1 MKKEV
6 LLCCMAGFLLTG
18 ITGCSDEEPWT
29 DPNQNESG
37 TTKPDPDEPGTDN
50 PDEPGTDNPDY
61 ILQKDDI
68 KVDYPE
74 TGFTAHVGEPFQVEV
89 KSVSDNKV
97 TYTWT
102 VNGEEVAQT
111 KSFTHTFMQA
121 GTYQLTLK
129 VSQEQI
135 SFEYTYTVNV
145 ADAVLPETP
154 QNATPYITK
163 VLEYR
168 PAPGQFVNTMPK
180 YEKGDTQESMNEKV
194 LKTIGNGVQGMITLG
209 GYGGYVTVGFDHT
222 IRNTPNSI
230 DFIVMGN
237 AFENGSEPGIIQV
250 AYDVNQNGKPDEEE
264 WFEIAGSAH
273 QNPKQEPWYEQAKQT
288 GNIVETYL
296 DYSITYKKPAKEPT
310 TNEEKENYIYW
321 EDNKGHKG
329 YKVMNMFHS
338 QPYYPQWI
346 KENQLTFT
354 GTCLPQNGI
363 NQGTDDSPYFVLPA
377 FSYGYA
383 DNQDYNPDNAGIDID
398 WAVDKRGNPANLQGV
413 DFIKIYT
420 GVNQENG
427 WLGENSTEICG
438 VVDFN
443 LIK

>member
-1 MKKEV
+1 MKKEL
-6 LLCCMAGFLLTG
+6 LLCSLAGILLTG
-18 ITGCSDEEPWT
+18 ISGCSGNEPWSDSAYT
-29 DPNQNESG
+29 
-37 TTKPDPDEPGTDN
+37 
-50 PDEPGTDNPDY
+50 
-61 ILQKDDI
+61 LQKEDI

-74 TGFTAHVGEPFQVEV
+74 AGFTANAGQAFLIEV
-89 KSVSDNKV
+89 KSVSDENV
-97 TYTWT
+97 TYAWLID
-102 VNGEEVAQT
+102 GKEVAQT

-145 ADAVLPETP
+145 AYAALPETP

-168 PAPGQFVNTMPK
+168 PAPGQFVNTMPQYK
-180 YEKGDTQESMNEKV
+180 EGDTQATMNEKA
-194 LKTIGNGVQGMITLG
+194 LNAIGNNTKGMITLG

-222 IRNTPNSI
+222 IRNAKDAN
-230 DFIVMGN
+230 DFLVLGN
-237 AFENGSEPGIIQV
+237 AFENSSSEPGIIQV
-250 AYDVNQNGKPDEEE
+250 AYDVNKNGQPDEEE

-273 QNPKQEPWYEQAKQT
+273 QAPKHELWYEQAKQA
-288 GNIVETYL
+288 GNSVETYR

-310 TNEEKENYIYW
+310 TDEEKATYIYW
-321 EDNKGHKG
+321 EDNQGKKG
-329 YKVMNMFHS
+329 YKVMNTYHS

-346 KENQLTFT
+346 KEGQLTFT

-363 NQGTDDSPYFVLPA
+363 NQGTEQAPDFVLPS
-377 FSYGYA
+377 FTYGYA
-383 DNQDYNPDNAGIDID
+383 DNYPDDAAKAAIDID
-398 WAVDKRGNPANLQGV
+398 WAVDKNGNPANLPGV

-427 WLGENSTEICG
+427 WLGENSTEVRG
-438 VVDFN
+438 VTDLN
-443 LIK
+443 LTK

>member
-1 MKKEV
+1 MKKEL
-6 LLCCMAGFLLTG
+6 LLCSLAGILLTG
-18 ITGCSDEEPWT
+18 ISGCSGNEPWSDSAYT
-29 DPNQNESG
+29 
-37 TTKPDPDEPGTDN
+37 
-50 PDEPGTDNPDY
+50 
-61 ILQKDDI
+61 LQKEDI

-74 TGFTAHVGEPFQVEV
+74 AGFTANAGQAFLIEV
-89 KSVSDNKV
+89 KSVSDENV
-97 TYTWT
+97 TYAWLID
-102 VNGEEVAQT
+102 GKEVAQT

-145 ADAVLPETP
+145 AYAALPETP

-168 PAPGQFVNTMPK
+168 PAPGQFVNTMPQYK
-180 YEKGDTQESMNEKV
+180 EGDTQATMNEKA
-194 LKTIGNGVQGMITLG
+194 LNAIGNNTKGMITLG

-222 IRNTPNSI
+222 IRNAKDAN
-230 DFIVMGN
+230 DFLVLGN
-237 AFENGSEPGIIQV
+237 ASENSSEPGIIQV
-250 AYDVNQNGKPDEEE
+250 AYDVNQNGQPDEEE

-273 QNPKQEPWYEQAKQT
+273 QAPKHELWYEQAKQA

-310 TNEEKENYIYW
+310 TDEEKATYIYW
-321 EDNKGHKG
+321 EDNQGKKG
-329 YKVMNMFHS
+329 YKVMNTYHS

-346 KENQLTFT
+346 KEGQLTFT

-363 NQGTDDSPYFVLPA
+363 NQDTDKNPYFVLPS
-377 FSYGYA
+377 FTYGYA
-383 DNQDYNPDNAGIDID
+383 DNYPDDAAKAAIDID
-398 WAVDKRGNPANLQGV
+398 WAVDKNGKPANLPGV

-427 WLGENSTEICG
+427 WLGENSTEVRG
-438 VVDFN
+438 VTDLN
-443 LIK
+443 LTK

>member
-1 MKKEV
+1 MKKEL
-6 LLCCMAGFLLTG
+6 LLCSLAGILLTG
-18 ITGCSDEEPWT
+18 ISGCSDNEPWSDSAYT
-29 DPNQNESG
+29 
-37 TTKPDPDEPGTDN
+37 
-50 PDEPGTDNPDY
+50 
-61 ILQKDDI
+61 LQKEDI
-68 KVDYPE
+68 KVEYPE
-74 TGFTAHVGEPFQVEV
+74 AGFTANAGQAFLIEV
-89 KSVSDNKV
+89 KSVSDENV
-97 TYTWT
+97 TYAWLID
-102 VNGEEVAQT
+102 GKEVAQT

-145 ADAVLPETP
+145 AYAALPETP

-168 PAPGQFVNTMPK
+168 PAPGQFVNTMPQYK
-180 YEKGDTQESMNEKV
+180 EGDTQATMNEKA
-194 LKTIGNGVQGMITLG
+194 LNAIGNNTKGMITLG

-222 IRNTPNSI
+222 IRNAKDAN
-230 DFIVMGN
+230 DFLVLGN
-237 AFENGSEPGIIQV
+237 AFANSSEPGIIQV
-250 AYDVNQNGKPDEEE
+250 AYDVNKNGQPDEEE

-273 QNPKQEPWYEQAKQT
+273 HAPKHELWYEQAKQA
-288 GNIVETYL
+288 GNSVETYR

-310 TNEEKENYIYW
+310 TNEEKENYIFW

-329 YKVMNMFHS
+329 YKVMNQFHP

-346 KENQLTFT
+346 EEEQLVFT

-363 NQGTDDSPYFVLPA
+363 NQGTDKNFVLPS
-377 FSYGYA
+377 FKYGYA
-383 DNQDYNPDNAGIDID
+383 DNYPNDAAKAAIDID
-398 WAVDKRGNPANLQGV
+398 WAVDKNGKPANLPGV

-427 WLGENSTEICG
+427 RLGENSTEVCG
-438 VVDFN
+438 VTDLN
-443 LIK
+443 LTK

>member
-37 TTKPDPDEPGTDN
+37 TTN
-50 PDEPGTDNPDY
+50 PDTDDPDY

-74 TGFTAHVGEPFQVEV
+74 AGFTANAGQAFLIEV
-89 KSVSDNKV
+89 KSVSDENV
-97 TYTWT
+97 TYAWLID
-102 VNGEEVAQT
+102 GKEVAQT

-129 VSQEQI
+129 VSQGQT
-135 SFEYTYTVNV
+135 SFEFSYTVNV
-145 ADAVLPETP
+145 GYAALPETP
-154 QNATPYITK
+154 KDASPYITK

-168 PAPGQFVNTMPK
+168 PAPGQFVNTMPQYK
-180 YEKGDTQESMNEKV
+180 EGDTQATMNEKA
-194 LKTIGNGVQGMITLG
+194 LNAIGNNTRRMITLG

-222 IRNTPNSI
+222 IRNAKDAN
-230 DFIVMGN
+230 DFLVLGN
-237 AFENGSEPGIIQV
+237 AFENSSEPGIIQV
-250 AYDVNQNGKPDEEE
+250 AYDVNQNGQPDEEE

-273 QNPKQEPWYEQAKQT
+273 HAPKHELWYEQAKQA

-310 TNEEKENYIYW
+310 TNEEKENYIFW

-329 YKVMNMFHS
+329 YKVMNQFHP

-346 KENQLTFT
+346 EEEQLVFT

-363 NQGTDDSPYFVLPA
+363 NQGTDKNFVLPS
-377 FSYGYA
+377 FTYGYA
-383 DNQDYNPDNAGIDID
+383 DNYPNDAAEAGIDID
-398 WAVDKRGNPANLQGV
+398 WAVDKNGKPANLPGV

-427 WLGENSTEICG
+427 WLGENSTEVCG
-438 VVDFN
+438 VTDLN
-443 LIK
+443 LTK

>member
-1 MKKEV
+1 MKKKV

-37 TTKPDPDEPGTDN
+37 TTN
-50 PDEPGTDNPDY
+50 PDTDDPDY
-61 ILQKDDI
+61 ILQKEDI

-74 TGFTAHVGEPFQVEV
+74 AGFTANAGQAFLIEV
-89 KSVSDNKV
+89 KSVSDENV
-97 TYTWT
+97 TYAWLID
-102 VNGEEVAQT
+102 GKEVAQT

-129 VSQEQI
+129 VSQGQT
-135 SFEYTYTVNV
+135 SFEFSYTVNV
-145 ADAVLPETP
+145 GYAALPETP
-154 QNATPYITK
+154 KDASPYITK

-168 PAPGQFVNTMPK
+168 PAPGQFVNTMPQYK
-180 YEKGDTQESMNEKV
+180 EGDTQATMNEKA
-194 LKTIGNGVQGMITLG
+194 LNAIGNNTRRMITLG

-222 IRNTPNSI
+222 IRNAKDAN
-230 DFIVMGN
+230 DFLVLGN
-237 AFENGSEPGIIQV
+237 AFENSSEPGIIQV
-250 AYDVNQNGKPDEEE
+250 AYDVNQNGQPDEEE

-273 QNPKQEPWYEQAKQT
+273 HAPKHELWYEQAKQA

-310 TNEEKENYIYW
+310 TNEEKENYIFW

-329 YKVMNMFHS
+329 YKVMNQFHP

-346 KENQLTFT
+346 EEEQLVFT

-363 NQGTDDSPYFVLPA
+363 NQGTDKNFVLPS
-377 FSYGYA
+377 FTYGYA
-383 DNQDYNPDNAGIDID
+383 DNYPNDAEKAAIDID
-398 WAVDKRGNPANLQGV
+398 WAVDKDGNPANLPGV

-427 WLGENSTEICG
+427 WLGENSTEVCG
-438 VVDFN
+438 VTDLN
-443 LIK
+443 LTK

>member
-1 MKKEV
+1 MKKKV

-37 TTKPDPDEPGTDN
+37 TTN
-50 PDEPGTDNPDY
+50 PDTDDPDY

-74 TGFTAHVGEPFQVEV
+74 AGFTANAGQAFLIEV
-89 KSVSDNKV
+89 KSVSDENV
-97 TYTWT
+97 TYAWLID
-102 VNGEEVAQT
+102 GKEVAQT

-145 ADAVLPETP
+145 AYAALPETP

-168 PAPGQFVNTMPK
+168 PAPGQFVNTMPQYK
-180 YEKGDTQESMNEKV
+180 EGDTQATMNEKA
-194 LKTIGNGVQGMITLG
+194 LNAIGNNTKGMITLG

-222 IRNTPNSI
+222 IRNAKDAN
-230 DFIVMGN
+230 DFLVLGN
-237 AFENGSEPGIIQV
+237 ASENSSEPGIIQV
-250 AYDVNQNGKPDEEE
+250 AYDVNQNGQPDEEE

-273 QNPKQEPWYEQAKQT
+273 QAPKHELWYEQAKQA

-310 TNEEKENYIYW
+310 TDEEKATYIYW
-321 EDNKGHKG
+321 EDNQGKKG
-329 YKVMNMFHS
+329 YKVMNTYHS

-346 KENQLTFT
+346 KEGQLTFT
-354 GTCLPQNGI
+354 RTCLPQNGI
-363 NQGTDDSPYFVLPA
+363 NQGTDKNFVLPS
-377 FSYGYA
+377 FTYGYA
-383 DNQDYNPDNAGIDID
+383 DNYPNDAAEAGIDID
-398 WAVDKRGNPANLQGV
+398 WAVDKNGKPANLPGV

-427 WLGENSTEICG
+427 WLGENSTEVCG
-438 VVDFN
+438 VTDLN
-443 LIK
+443 LTK

>member
-1 MKKEV
+1 MKKEL
-6 LLCCMAGFLLTG
+6 LLCSLAGILLTG
-18 ITGCSDEEPWT
+18 ISGCSDNEPWSDSAYT
-29 DPNQNESG
+29 
-37 TTKPDPDEPGTDN
+37 
-50 PDEPGTDNPDY
+50 
-61 ILQKDDI
+61 LQKDDI

-74 TGFTAHVGEPFQVEV
+74 AGFTANAGQAFLIEV
-89 KSVSDNKV
+89 KSVSDENV
-97 TYTWT
+97 TYAWLID
-102 VNGEEVAQT
+102 GKEVAQT

-145 ADAVLPETP
+145 AYAALPETP

-168 PAPGQFVNTMPK
+168 PAPGQFVNTMPQYK
-180 YEKGDTQESMNEKV
+180 EGDTQATMNEKA
-194 LKTIGNGVQGMITLG
+194 LNAIGNNTKGMITLG

-222 IRNTPNSI
+222 IRNAKDAN
-230 DFIVMGN
+230 DFLVLGN
-237 AFENGSEPGIIQV
+237 AFENSSSEPGIIKV
-250 AYDVNQNGKPDEEE
+250 AYDVNQNGQPDEEE

-273 QNPKQEPWYEQAKQT
+273 HDPKQELWYEQAKQA
-288 GNIVETYL
+288 GNSVETYR

-310 TNEEKENYIYW
+310 TNEEKATYIYW
-321 EDNKGHKG
+321 EDNQGKKG
-329 YKVMNMFHS
+329 YKVMNTYHS

-346 KENQLTFT
+346 KEGQLTFT

-363 NQGTDDSPYFVLPA
+363 NKGTEQAPYFVLPS
-377 FSYGYA
+377 FKYGYA
-383 DNQDYNPDNAGIDID
+383 DNYPNDAAEAAIDID
-398 WAVDKRGNPANLQGV
+398 WAVDKNGKPANLPGV

-427 WLGENSTEICG
+427 WLGENSTEVSG
-438 VVDFN
+438 VTDLN
-443 LIK
+443 LTK

>member
-1 MKKEV
+1 MKKEL
-6 LLCCMAGFLLTG
+6 LLCSLAGILLTG
-18 ITGCSDEEPWT
+18 ISGCSGNEPWSDSAYT
-29 DPNQNESG
+29 
-37 TTKPDPDEPGTDN
+37 
-50 PDEPGTDNPDY
+50 
-61 ILQKDDI
+61 LQKEDI

-74 TGFTAHVGEPFQVEV
+74 AGFTANAGQAFLIEV
-89 KSVSDNKV
+89 KSVSDENV
-97 TYTWT
+97 TYAWLID
-102 VNGEEVAQT
+102 GKEVAQT

-145 ADAVLPETP
+145 AYAALPETP

-168 PAPGQFVNTMPK
+168 PAPGQFVNTMPQYK
-180 YEKGDTQESMNEKV
+180 EGDTQATMNEKA
-194 LKTIGNGVQGMITLG
+194 LNAIGNNTRGMITLG

-222 IRNTPNSI
+222 LRNAKDAK
-230 DFIVMGN
+230 DFLVLGN
-237 AFENGSEPGIIQV
+237 AFANSSEPGIIQV
-250 AYDVNQNGKPDEEE
+250 AYDVNKNGQPDEEE

-273 QNPKQEPWYEQAKQT
+273 HDPKQETWYERAKQA

-310 TNEEKENYIYW
+310 TNKEKENYIYW

-329 YKVMNMFHS
+329 YKVMNQFHS

-346 KENQLTFT
+346 EEEQLVFT

-363 NQGTDDSPYFVLPA
+363 NQGTDKNPYFVLPS
-377 FSYGYA
+377 FTYGYA
-383 DNQDYNPDNAGIDID
+383 DNYPNDAAEAAIDID
-398 WAVDKRGNPANLQGV
+398 WAVDKNGNPANLPGV

-427 WLGENSTEICG
+427 WLGENSTEVCG
-438 VVDFN
+438 VTDLN
-443 LIK
+443 LTK

>member
-1 MKKEV
+1 MKKEL
-6 LLCCMAGFLLTG
+6 LLCSLAGILLTG
-18 ITGCSDEEPWT
+18 ISGCSDNEPWSDSAYT
-29 DPNQNESG
+29 
-37 TTKPDPDEPGTDN
+37 
-50 PDEPGTDNPDY
+50 
-61 ILQKDDI
+61 LQKEDI

-74 TGFTAHVGEPFQVEV
+74 AGFTANAGQAFLIEV
-89 KSVSDNKV
+89 KSVSDENV
-97 TYTWT
+97 TYAWLID
-102 VNGEEVAQT
+102 GKEVAQT

-145 ADAVLPETP
+145 AYAALPETP

-168 PAPGQFVNTMPK
+168 PAPGQFVNTMPQYK
-180 YEKGDTQESMNEKV
+180 EGDTQATMNEKA
-194 LKTIGNGVQGMITLG
+194 LNAIGNNTKGMITLG

-222 IRNTPNSI
+222 IRNAKDAN
-230 DFIVMGN
+230 DFLVLGN
-237 AFENGSEPGIIQV
+237 ASENSSEPGIIQV
-250 AYDVNQNGKPDEEE
+250 AYDVNQNGQPDEEE

-273 QNPKQEPWYEQAKQT
+273 QAPKHELWYEQAKQA

-310 TNEEKENYIYW
+310 TDEEKATYIYW
-321 EDNKGHKG
+321 EDNQGKKG
-329 YKVMNMFHS
+329 YKVMNTYHS

-346 KENQLTFT
+346 KEGQLTFT

-363 NQGTDDSPYFVLPA
+363 NQGTDKNPYFVLPS
-377 FSYGYA
+377 FTYGYA
-383 DNQDYNPDNAGIDID
+383 DNYPDDAAKAAIDID
-398 WAVDKRGNPANLQGV
+398 WAVDKNGKPANLPGV

-427 WLGENSTEICG
+427 WLGENSTEVRG
-438 VVDFN
+438 VTDLN
-443 LIK
+443 LTK

>member
-1 MKKEV
+1 MKKEL
-6 LLCCMAGFLLTG
+6 LLCSLAGILLTG
-18 ITGCSDEEPWT
+18 ISGCSDNEPWSDSAYT
-29 DPNQNESG
+29 
-37 TTKPDPDEPGTDN
+37 
-50 PDEPGTDNPDY
+50 
-61 ILQKDDI
+61 LQKEDI

-74 TGFTAHVGEPFQVEV
+74 AGFTANAGQAFLIEV
-89 KSVSDNKV
+89 KSVSDENV
-97 TYTWT
+97 TYAWLID
-102 VNGEEVAQT
+102 GKEVAQT

-145 ADAVLPETP
+145 AYAALPETP

-168 PAPGQFVNTMPK
+168 PAPGQFVNTMPQYK
-180 YEKGDTQESMNEKV
+180 EGDTQATMNEKA
-194 LKTIGNGVQGMITLG
+194 LNAIGNNTRGMITLG

-222 IRNTPNSI
+222 LRNAKDAK
-230 DFIVMGN
+230 DFLVLGN
-237 AFENGSEPGIIQV
+237 AFENSSSEPGIIQV
-250 AYDVNQNGKPDEEE
+250 AYDVNKNGQPDEEE

-273 QNPKQEPWYEQAKQT
+273 HAPKLEPWYERAKQA

-310 TNEEKENYIYW
+310 TNEEKENYIFW

-329 YKVMNMFHS
+329 YKVMNQFNP

-346 KENQLTFT
+346 EEEQLVFT

-363 NQGTDDSPYFVLPA
+363 NQSTDKNPYFVLPS
-377 FSYGYA
+377 FKYGYA
-383 DNQDYNPDNAGIDID
+383 DNYPNDAAKAAIDID
-398 WAVDKRGNPANLQGV
+398 WAVDKNGNPANLPGV

-427 WLGENSTEICG
+427 WLGENSTEVCG
-438 VVDFN
+438 VTDLN
-443 LIK
+443 LTK